1 MTPGTEGEE
10 GSSLKDVEALS
21 STSTVAGKTAK
32 KKTEVA
38 AAKDKIKP
46 KREAGAAEEKPKP
59 STSSKKRGDQKESLT
74 VLEPKRSHEAKT
86 TDTSCKVEFKDKNM
100 SLCHFIPY
108 NGNFGDELGP
118 AAILKLLENKFGCS
132 TENIPVTNLAKRR
145 RNAADV
151 CLFSLGSIFHMVK
164 SGDHIWGTGINP
176 SRQKKYNLEN
186 LTFYSVRGPKSEA
199 LVREKLNV
207 QGHLGLGDPGFLI
220 PFLYPKYQKDASQ
233 QPQEPPRICFVPHAQ
248 DMNYTDELGLLPSEN
263 VLSVKNSWQ
272 PVVESIQKCDY
283 VASSSLHG
291 IIVADAIGIPTLW
304 FQFPSGKT
312 SETEGSFKY
321 DDYFQTV
328 GRMNKTPVGNFS
340 KVFDLSAY
348 DPIIPETERAE
359 VANRTMSSFPY
370 QLFQKTTTDSEESNS
385 K

>member
-1 MTPGTEGEE
+1 
-10 GSSLKDVEALS
+10 
-21 STSTVAGKTAK
+21 
-32 KKTEVA
+32 
-38 AAKDKIKP
+38 
-46 KREAGAAEEKPKP
+46 
-59 STSSKKRGDQKESLT
+59 
-74 VLEPKRSHEAKT
+74 
-86 TDTSCKVEFKDKNM
+86 
-100 SLCHFIPY
+100 
-108 NGNFGDELGP
+108 
-118 AAILKLLENKFGCS
+118 
-132 TENIPVTNLAKRR
+132 
-145 RNAADV
+145 
-151 CLFSLGSIFHMVK
+151 
-164 SGDHIWGTGINP
+164 
-176 SRQKKYNLEN
+176 
-186 LTFYSVRGPKSEA
+186 
-199 LVREKLNV
+199 
-207 QGHLGLGDPGFLI
+207 
-220 PFLYPKYQKDASQ
+220 
-233 QPQEPPRICFVPHAQ
+233 
-248 DMNYTDELGLLPSEN
+248 MNYTDELGLLPSEN